1 MLQVDMRYF
10 GQGFEVTVDLQESD
24 LERLDLDAIG
34 AQFDLEHERLFTFR
48 LNSPWEIV
56 NLRAIVVGKEDN
68 TPPPSIGKGSADP
81 SAARVERITI
91 QSEGR
96 PVDAWIYDRDRLLDG
111 NCIEG
116 PAIVVEM
123 DSTTLILEGHQA
135 DVDAYG
141 NLLIRPV

>member
-10 GQGFEVTVDLQESD
+10 GQGFEVTVDLDESGLD
-24 LERLDLDAIG
+24 RLDLQEIG
-34 AQFDLEHERLFTFR
+34 AQFDAEHDRLFTFR

-56 NLRAIVVGKEDN
+56 NLRAIVLGPEDN
-68 TPPPSIGKGSADP
+68 TPPPSIGKGSPDP
-81 SAARVERITI
+81 SGARVERTTI
-91 QSEGR
+91 HSDGR
-96 PVDAWIYDRDRLLDG
+96 TIDAWIYDRDRLLDG
-111 NCIEG
+111 NRIDG

-135 DVDAYG
+135 VVDAYG